1 MASEIKL
8 RKKNEPAEKK
18 ITKESL
24 FLKNSKM
31 KSCFFLELPRYTYR
45 VNSKLFTEIK
55 YLGTT
60 YLYLYIKIAE
70 NNSLINNLSNIPYIR

>member
-1 MASEIKL
+1 
-8 RKKNEPAEKK
+8 
-18 ITKESL
+18 
-24 FLKNSKM
+24 M

-60 YLYLYIKIAE
+60 YLYFYIKIAE
-70 NNSLINNLSNIPYIR
+70 NNSLINNLSIIFHTSGRIKQIFSFDWKGR

>member
-1 MASEIKL
+1 
-8 RKKNEPAEKK
+8 
-18 ITKESL
+18 
-24 FLKNSKM
+24 M
-31 KSCFFLELPRYTYR
+31 KSCFFLELPRFTYR

-60 YLYLYIKIAE
+60 YLYFYIKIAE